1 MEFGV
6 CWNCEAEIPE
16 VVEHPD
22 TEEII
27 KEVELS
33 KTFSPVKTGFY
44 LIVAGIL
51 MALLDQWWVYSY
63 YHKHSFFFGNGIQ
76 IGGIIFGGIIALI
89 GVFFIGYSLLHRSEF
104 KEPY

>member
-44 LIVAGIL
+44 LLVAGIS
-51 MALLDQWWVYSY
+51 MAVLDQWWGYSY
-63 YHKHSFFFGNGIQ
+63 YHKDSLFIGNGIH

-89 GVFFIGYSLLHRSEF
+89 GVFFIGYGLLHRSEF
-104 KEPY
+104 KEPS